1 MKKFTIK
8 TLAFILVTFG
18 LIALAAVGLRMLN
31 KTAVDTSYPL
41 KYEKEI
47 NAAAEKYGVDKA
59 LIFAVIK
66 TESDFDPD
74 ARSHAGAIGLMQIVP
89 DTFTW
94 MQTYY
99 KDENSYDF
107 DDLYDPALNID
118 YGAEVLSVLL
128 EMYEAEETAVCAYN
142 AGLGHVND
150 WLADTEYSD
159 DGKTLKKIP
168 FKESENYVRLVE
180 RNKSIYNKLYFDK
193 KQ

>member
-8 TLAFILVTFG
+8 TLVFILVTFG

-66 TESDFDPD
+66 TESDYDPD

>member
-8 TLAFILVTFG
+8 TLVFILVTFG